1 MLLPKKNT
9 PRSLI
14 FIIDIFICIFSIFI
28 AYLLRFNFQIPEIDR
43 NDMPF
48 VIGYIILIRAI
59 SFIIGKTYAGIIRY
73 TSSKDAQRIF
83 VVISIG
89 TIILGITD
97 IITYNLQAK
106 LIIPT
111 SIIILDFIVTVF
123 MLVAARTIVKVVY
136 YELKNPRR
144 DKTKVIV
151 YGAGEAGVIT
161 LRTLDKDAGAKFK
174 VVAFVDDDKKK
185 KGKKIEGVKIY
196 HTDELDELLKESE
209 IAFIIISTTH
219 ISPTKKQKLVEKCL
233 CAACFELDKWSVKLH
248 ANQKNKN

>member
-1 MLLPKKNT
+1 
-9 PRSLI
+9 
-14 FIIDIFICIFSIFI
+14 
-28 AYLLRFNFQIPEIDR
+28 
-43 NDMPF
+43 MPF
-48 VIGYIILIRAI
+48 VIGYIILIRTI

-89 TIILGITD
+89 SIVLGITD

-144 DKTKVIV
+144 DTIRNQLRKINKLLLLYI
-151 YGAGEAGVIT
+151 IT
-161 LRTLDKDAGAKFK
+161 NNGYYPWETL
-174 VVAFVDDDKKK
+174 
-185 KGKKIEGVKIY
+185 
-196 HTDELDELLKESE
+196 
-209 IAFIIISTTH
+209 
-219 ISPTKKQKLVEKCL
+219 
-233 CAACFELDKWSVKLH
+233 
-248 ANQKNKN
+248 